1 MEGDYAMDFFVYFDE
16 RYAISS
22 IAVIGA
28 RKFRQPYKYKELIE
42 LWKISIMK
50 MKIINGKLKKSKG
63 PKFLWSLMGS
73 DSSLL
78 IS

>member
-28 RKFRQPYKYKELIE
+28 RKFRQPYKYKEFIE

-50 MKIINGKLKKSKG
+50 IIIGKLMKKSKG
-63 PKFLWSLMGS
+63 PKYLGSLMGS